1 MKAEY
6 RSAIGRKPMATT
18 IRRTTA
24 DVSELIEHLAG
35 RRFWGQLQLN
45 FQDGNLVRCVL
56 NQSTLSPRQLLIA
69 QDTQA
74 AERDA
79 PRDPRT

>member
-1 MKAEY
+1 
-6 RSAIGRKPMATT
+6 MANTT
-18 IRRTTA
+18 RRNTA
-24 DVSELIEHLAG
+24 DVSELVERLAG
-35 RRFWGQLQLN
+35 RRFWGSLQLN

-56 NQSTLSPRQLLIA
+56 NQSTLSPRQLLVA

-74 AERDA
+74 ENGDA